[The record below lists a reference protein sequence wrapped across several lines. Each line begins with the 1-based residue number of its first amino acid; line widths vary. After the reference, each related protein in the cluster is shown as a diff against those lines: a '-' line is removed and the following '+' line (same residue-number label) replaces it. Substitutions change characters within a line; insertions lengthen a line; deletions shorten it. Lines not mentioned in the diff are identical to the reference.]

1 MLAAKL
7 GRLDG
12 REEGRAEKVGARDE
26 VDLGSSTCQ
35 QPLAQ
40 FRVQTVKFTL
50 RKPRC
55 ASLPLSPTHSVRPPR
70 LVTQSMFVD
79 MLFHQIPDCGN
90 VTADLVQTST
100 HQSRLLQPLI
110 GNRLCHVHLSRPF
123 RQQTKAEEPVKIKT
137 PSIVHDVIAAFHP
150 VGR

>member
-1 MLAAKL
+1 MEYGSTVASVRSIVRLLTSVVDRIVVGMLAAKLWAGLMVGRRAGPKSRARDEAAQASLADRIVAGMLAAKL

-50 RKPRC
+50 RKPR
-55 ASLPLSPTHSVRPPR
+55 
-70 LVTQSMFVD
+70 
-79 MLFHQIPDCGN
+79 
-90 VTADLVQTST
+90 
-100 HQSRLLQPLI
+100 
-110 GNRLCHVHLSRPF
+110 
-123 RQQTKAEEPVKIKT
+123 
-137 PSIVHDVIAAFHP
+137 
-150 VGR
+150 